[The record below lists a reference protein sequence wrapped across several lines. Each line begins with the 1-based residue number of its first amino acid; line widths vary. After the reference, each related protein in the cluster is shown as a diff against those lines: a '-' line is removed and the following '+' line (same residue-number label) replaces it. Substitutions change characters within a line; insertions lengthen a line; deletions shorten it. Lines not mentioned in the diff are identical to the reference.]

1 MSQEALSVSEVLRQ
15 VKTMLEDR
23 FEGVWIA
30 GELGQVSRPRSG
42 HVYLTIKDD
51 HASIKGVMFRYAA
64 ARLDFVPQEGEQV
77 LALGTLTLYEARGDF
92 QMRLTRLIPQ
102 GLGKLQQRFEQLRAQ
117 LDAEGLFDPGRKRA
131 LPAIPRRLALVTSP
145 TGAAVHDMLRVL
157 GRRWP
162 GLDVTVVPTRVQGKG
177 AELEIAAAL
186 DRADDLGVDLILCGR
201 GGGSLEDLWAFNEEA
216 TARAIFRC
224 RTPVVSAVGHEVDTT
239 IADLVADLRAPTPSA
254 AAELAVPEK
263 AELVRRIHQLGERL
277 QAAARATLARGRQ
290 RLDRAAGSRVLRDP
304 FAMLEPKA
312 QRLDDLASRL
322 QRAATGRAE
331 RSRDRLEAL
340 AARLQAVGPERVLAR
355 GFSLLTRPGETV
367 PLRRAADLEPGDTL
381 EARLGEGALECQV
394 VAVHPEGLGAGPVKK
409 APGGKPARKT
419 PARRRARKAAPKA
432 THPAQKTLFETPLEE
447 SP

>member
-1 MSQEALSVSEVLRQ
+1 MGQEALSVSEVLRQ

-30 GELGQVSRPRSG
+30 GELGNVTRPRSG

-51 HASIKGVMFRYAA
+51 HAAIKGVMFRYAA
-64 ARLDFVPQEGEQV
+64 QRLSFEPKEGEQV
-77 LALGTLTLYEARGDF
+77 LAFGTLTLYEPRGDF
-92 QMRLTRLIPQ
+92 QVRLTRLVPQ
-102 GLGKLQQRFEQLRAQ
+102 GLGKLQQRFEKLRAQ
-117 LDAEGLFDPGRKRA
+117 LEAEGLFDPSRKRP
-131 LPAIPRRLALVTSP
+131 LPTMPRRLALVTSP

-263 AELVRRIHQLGERL
+263 AELSRRVTGVGERL
-277 QAAARATLARGRQ
+277 LRAAHTHLARGRQ
-290 RLDRAAGSRVLRDP
+290 RLDRAAGSRVLRHP

-312 QRLDDLASRL
+312 QRLDELAARL
-322 QRAATGRAE
+322 QRATRTRAE
-331 RSRDRLEAL
+331 RHRERLQAL
-340 AARLQAVGPERVLAR
+340 AARLEAVGPQRVLAR
-355 GFSLLTRPGETV
+355 GFSLLTRPGESV
-367 PLRRAADLEPGDTL
+367 PVRRAAEFEPGDAL

-394 VAVHPEGLGAGPVKK
+394 VAVHPQGLGQGGVKRQKKKKARRGTAAKKSKKK
-409 APGGKPARKT
+409 APD
-419 PARRRARKAAPKA
+419 
-432 THPAQKTLFETPLEE
+432 PAQKTLFENPQKETP
-447 SP
+447 

>member
-15 VKTMLEDR
+15 VKTLLEDR

-30 GELGQVSRPRSG
+30 GELGNVTRPRSG

-51 HASIKGVMFRYAA
+51 HAAVKGVMFRYAA
-64 ARLDFVPQEGEQV
+64 QRLKFEPREGEQV
-77 LALGTLTLYEARGDF
+77 LAFGTLTLYEPRGDF
-92 QMRLTRLIPQ
+92 QVRLTQLVPQ
-102 GLGKLQQRFEQLRAQ
+102 GLGKLQQAFEKLRAQ
-117 LDAEGLFDPGRKRA
+117 LEAEGLFAPGRKRP
-131 LPAIPRRLALVTSP
+131 LPALPRRLALVTSP

-162 GLDVTVVPTRVQGKG
+162 GLDVVVVPTRVQGKG
-177 AELEIAAAL
+177 AEQEIAAAL

-263 AELVRRIHQLGERL
+263 SELTRRVLRLQERL
-277 QAAARATLARGRQ
+277 VAAARARLERAGQ
-290 RLDRAAGSRVLRDP
+290 RLDRAAGSRVLRHP

-312 QRLDDLASRL
+312 QRVDELAARL
-322 QRAATGRAE
+322 GFATRTRSGRL
-331 RSRDRLEAL
+331 RDRMEAL
-340 AARLQAVGPERVLAR
+340 AARLEAVGPQRVLAR
-355 GFSLLTRPGETV
+355 GFSLLTRPGEAV
-367 PLRRAADLEPGDTL
+367 PVRRATDLDPGDTL
-381 EARLGEGALECQV
+381 EARLGEGGLELQV
-394 VAVHPEGLGAGPVKK
+394 TAVHPEGLGRGKARRAKKKSRARGPRKKKTK
-409 APGGKPARKT
+409 AP
-419 PARRRARKAAPKA
+419 
-432 THPAQKTLFETPLEE
+432 HPDQKTLFPNPQEE